1 MTPHAD
7 PLDPQT
13 VGPDLSGPYLSGAP
27 SVVLFDLDGTLT
39 ASGPG
44 ILASVRYALTELD
57 RPIPPPSAL
66 DSFIGPPLLD
76 SFRAVC
82 GMDETQALEAI
93 AAYRVYYGRSGQF
106 ENSVYAGIPEALGAL
121 RAAGCVLAVAT
132 SKAEPYARSI
142 LDHFGLSQWFTA
154 IVGSELDGRRTL
166 KADVIAEVLRR
177 LDRPADAAVMIG
189 DRSHDVLG
197 ATATG
202 MPCLGALWGYGSAA
216 ELASAGAAHL
226 VETPADLVTALLP

>member
-1 MTPHAD
+1 MSAGSSPQNHPTP
-7 PLDPQT
+7 
-13 VGPDLSGPYLSGAP
+13 GRELSGAP

-44 ILASVRYALTELD
+44 ILASVRYALTELGQ
-57 RPIPPPSAL
+57 PVPPPGAL

-76 SFRAVC
+76 SFREVC
-82 GMDETQALEAI
+82 GMDVDRAQEAI

-106 ENSVYAGIPEALGAL
+106 ENSVYAGIPETLDALQ
-121 RAAGCVLAVAT
+121 AAGCVLAVAT

-166 KADVIAEVLRR
+166 KAEVIAEVLHR
-177 LDRPADAAVMIG
+177 LDRQADGAVMIG
-189 DRSHDVLG
+189 DRSHDVHG

-202 MPCLGALWGYGSAA
+202 MPCLGALWGYGGA
-216 ELASAGAAHL
+216 EELTSAGAARL
-226 VETPADLVTALLP
+226 VERPADLVAALLR